1 MKGVRHVKRN
11 FCAKSYRILDIDSR
25 AGPDQIRSAYLRQAR
40 KWHPDMHVNAGEQKQ
55 KEADQRF
62 REIQEAYETLKNV
75 KTQRTR
81 THSGHRQSQYARKQT
96 WEEDPASHDTWLNF
110 GYGRGIAT
118 FSAFVMVWILYANYF
133 LKKKNSEPQHRT
145 EDPRRRAENI
155 VTMNERLKQNNSG
168 VMDDKSESSRPNVEQ
183 SESEK
188 WAAHYAKLRKSP
200 AIVRNPARLQEVNLQ
215 AQWRAANEAR
225 KQREAEEKAQAEA
238 EGRPF
243 KPKENPQA
251 STTERA
257 KKERRKLTKK
267 INKLNTKIADLS
279 NRNAKLARENRK
291 LRQRIR
297 ELERNP

>member
-1 MKGVRHVKRN
+1 MKVVRQVKRR
-11 FCAKSYRILDIDSR
+11 FCANAYRVLDIDSR
-25 AGPDQIRSAYLRQAR
+25 AGPEQIRSAYLRQAR
-40 KWHPDMHVNAGEQKQ
+40 KWHPDMHVNAGKQQQ

-62 REIQEAYETLKNV
+62 REIQEAYETLKNG

-81 THSGHRQSQYARKQT
+81 THSGHKQSQYARKQY
-96 WEEDPASHDTWLNF
+96 WEEDPANQDAWFNL
-110 GYGRGIAT
+110 GYGRSVAT
-118 FSAFVMVWILYANYF
+118 FSAFVMVWVLYANYF
-133 LKKKNSEPQHRT
+133 LKKKDSEPQHRT

-168 VMDDKSESSRPNVEQ
+168 KTNSKSESPRQNVEQ
-183 SESEK
+183 SENDK
-188 WAAHYAKLRKSP
+188 WEGHYAKLRKSP
-200 AIVRNPARLQEVNLQ
+200 SIVRNPARLQEVNLQ
-215 AQWRAANEAR
+215 AQWRAKNEFR
-225 KQREAEEKAQAEA
+225 KKREAEEKALAEA
-238 EGRPF
+238 EGRPL
-243 KPKENPQA
+243 KPTENPNI
-251 STTERA
+251 SRTERA